1 MENLLDIRSITKTF
15 GGVKALGGVTFAVP
29 GNSIVAVIGPN
40 GSGKTTCL
48 NCINGIYRPEAGDI
62 RFKGRT
68 ITGKSPHAIA
78 KLGIGRTFQIPRVF
92 KRVSIQDNLMAS
104 VLDSKKSDR
113 QLRSQASE
121 LLDRV
126 GMLHLQDNL
135 AEELSG
141 GQQKLLE
148 LLRLWIA
155 DPELILLDEPFAG
168 VHPELKSLF
177 FEQIKALKAH
187 GKTFVL
193 ISHDMKSVYTLSD
206 EIIVFDLGK
215 IIARGSEQEVKVNER
230 VIEAYLGN

>member
-1 MENLLDIRSITKTF
+1 
-15 GGVKALGGVTFAVP
+15 
-29 GNSIVAVIGPN
+29 
-40 GSGKTTCL
+40 
-48 NCINGIYRPEAGDI
+48 
-62 RFKGRT
+62 
-68 ITGKSPHAIA
+68 
-78 KLGIGRTFQIPRVF
+78 
-92 KRVSIQDNLMAS
+92 MAS

-215 IIARGSEQEVKVNER
+215 IIARGGEQEVKVNER

>member
-1 MENLLDIRSITKTF
+1 MENLLDIRSITKIF
-15 GGVKALGGVTFAVP
+15 GGVKALSGVTFGVP
-29 GNSIVAVIGPN
+29 RNSIVAVIGPN

-48 NCINGIYRPEAGDI
+48 NCINGIYKPEAGDI
-62 RFKGRT
+62 KFKGRT

-104 VLDSKKSDR
+104 VLRSRKSDR
-113 QLRSQASE
+113 QLRSEASE

-126 GMLHLQDNL
+126 GMRHLQDNL

-168 VHPELKSLF
+168 VHPELKTLF
-177 FEQIKALKAH
+177 FEQIKAMKAH

-215 IIARGSEQEVKVNER
+215 IIARGGEEEVKVNER

>member
-1 MENLLDIRSITKTF
+1 MENLLDIRALTKTF
-15 GGVKALGGVTFAVP
+15 GGVRALDGVTFAVP
-29 GNSIVAVIGPN
+29 RNTIVAVIGSN

-48 NCINGIYRPEAGDI
+48 NCINGIYRQEAGDI
-62 RFKGRT
+62 SFEGRT
-68 ITGKSPHAIA
+68 ITGTSPHAIA

-104 VLDSKKSDR
+104 VLSSRKSDR
-113 QLRSQASE
+113 QLRSEASK

-177 FEQIKALKAH
+177 FEQIKALKSH

-215 IIARGSEQEVKVNER
+215 IIARGSEEEVKINER